1 MLGPSLLATLALGC
15 GADPIET
22 EGEFGRAMA
31 LASGDQSPL
40 PRLAFVDDGCS
51 GLSGGCDASGD
62 RACQMMLVDSLAT
75 LSAIRD
81 PDATG
86 SRIEAADCLEV
97 RPAARLL
104 AEDVS
109 DEDRA
114 AAVTRFRFRN
124 LPLVR
129 APDQEGWSWTAGNQ
143 RQTVEPGGIM
153 GGNLLRNFA
162 VAIRTPVPPRP
173 DEDPATVTLYTEF
186 PGSEAILA
194 DQGRAFLPLQFP
206 GSLLG
211 RELTDRCLVDEGEC
225 EVDGFDFSTSAN
237 EIPLQ
242 SSRMVMDACVAIPPC
257 GLAYAPSTDDPFG
270 AGRCGLRSGPEAA
283 ISEVCTDATDPTLGG
298 ESASLVVATGVPGLV
313 LFSDSATRMFGDPST
328 LEECPET
335 LSPLTEVDSE
345 LRVCRIG
352 TDDGVLHFAGWPSAG
367 EDTPLTRLRVRSLAL
382 VPGAT
387 RSQAD
392 EPCLRA
398 QDRRDALA
406 LQCVRYTRAA
416 SSGGDDIR
424 TTSPPY
430 SSQRD
435 DDDGENHA
443 NDPSGTSLAVLGE
456 GTLQPN
462 ASGPRPARWIPT
474 TIMPADHPL
483 VLALRRDVNPS
494 ALEPDGLL
502 GTALLAG
509 TDTVLDYTDLNP
521 SLRVACLDPH
531 EGRCQVMPICRE
543 DLRPAC
549 CHGLPRALLDE
560 MIRTLDDDTC
570 CGALSA
576 RDLAELQ
583 DAGHCVGASA
593 P

>member
-1 MLGPSLLATLALGC
+1 MLGC

-22 EGEFGRAMA
+22 EGEFGRAMT

-40 PRLAFVDDGCS
+40 PRLAFIDDQCTGS
-51 GLSGGCDASGD
+51 SGGCEASGD

-75 LSAIRD
+75 LTAIRD
-81 PDATG
+81 PDLTG
-86 SRIEAADCLEV
+86 SRIDAADCLEV

-104 AEDVS
+104 AEDVT
-109 DEDRA
+109 DDDRA

-129 APDQEGWSWTAGNQ
+129 APDQEGWTWTAGNQ
-143 RQTVEPGGIM
+143 RQQVDPGGIL

-162 VAIRTPVPPRP
+162 VAMRTPVPPRP
-173 DEDPATVTLYTEF
+173 DDPATLTLYTEF

-194 DQGRAFLPLQFP
+194 DQGRAFIPLQFP

-211 RELTDRCLVDEGEC
+211 RELTDRCEVDDGTC
-225 EVDGFDFSTSAN
+225 ELDGFDFSTSAN

-242 SSRMVMDACVAIPPC
+242 SSRMVLDACLAIPPC
-257 GLAYAPSTDDPFG
+257 GLAYAPSSDNPFG
-270 AGRCGLRSGPEAA
+270 EGRCGLRSGPESA
-283 ISEVCTDATDPTLGG
+283 ISETCVDATDTTLGG

-328 LEECPET
+328 LEVCPEP
-335 LSPLTEVDSE
+335 LSPLTEIDSA

-367 EDTPLTRLRVRSLAL
+367 EDAPLTRLRVRSLAL

-387 RSQAD
+387 QSQA
-392 EPCLRA
+392 EGPCQRA
-398 QDRRDALA
+398 QERREAIFFQCDRYR
-406 LQCVRYTRAA
+406 RAA
-416 SSGGDDIR
+416 RGSSGEVDIR
-424 TTSPPY
+424 NASPPY

-435 DDDGENHA
+435 DDDGDNHA
-443 NDPSGTSLAVLGE
+443 LDPSGTSLAVLGE
-456 GTLQPN
+456 GMLQPN
-462 ASGPRPARWIPT
+462 ASGPRPIRWIPT
-474 TIMPADHPL
+474 TILPADHP
-483 VLALRRDVNPS
+483 VALAVRRDANPS

-509 TDTVLDYTDLNP
+509 TDAVLDYTDPNP
-521 SLRVACLDPH
+521 SVRVACLEPH

-543 DLRPAC
+543 DLQPAC
-549 CHGLPRALLDE
+549 CHGLPRSLLDE

-576 RDLAELQ
+576 NDLAELQ